1 MAKDQAVG
9 VPPSTGAKTKRN
21 RSVIATFENVR
32 ELEGLINR
40 LSISGVP
47 KRGDETL
54 YADLRKVFQ
63 NDAPGYGQ
71 SVRVSFDGLG
81 LPETILELAEL
92 LNGPNKISE
101 MSRLTGGLRT
111 IRERIVAR
119 SNVGD
124 PARHVSVGQRQR
136 SASKSKT
143 GKRRKNRIHD
153 EAIDVRAFEQREPFS
168 NPTSDSWTGI
178 TSRSQRLAAVRSV
191 LIPAQTAVDELINY
205 LERPNAN
212 GAPLLDERT
221 DAIAQL
227 RELHSALGEFLNGI
241 DSGQFQDELG
251 GGLLAEV
258 IRLSQRAAKTLK
270 NDPLPYAMALFV
282 YATFGAFGASD
293 AGGLLA
299 GAALQLTKPTPRT
312 KK

>member
-54 YADLRKVFQ
+54 YAYIRKVFQ

-101 MSRLTGGLRT
+101 MNRLTGGLRT

-124 PARHVSVGQRQR
+124 PARHVSVGQRQP

-153 EAIDVRAFEQREPFS
+153 GAIDVRAFEQREPLS

-178 TSRSQRLAAVRSV
+178 TSRSAT
-191 LIPAQTAVDELINY
+191 IPLKIKENSRMGL
-205 LERPNAN
+205 RN
-212 GAPLLDERT
+212 GAV
-221 DAIAQL
+221 L
-227 RELHSALGEFLNGI
+227 RLFC
-241 DSGQFQDELG
+241 
-251 GGLLAEV
+251 V
-258 IRLSQRAAKTLK
+258 AA
-270 NDPLPYAMALFV
+270 
-282 YATFGAFGASD
+282 
-293 AGGLLA
+293 
-299 GAALQLTKPTPRT
+299 
-312 KK
+312 